1 MPSRYAS
8 CGSNL
13 RAMLGVGEAIPDAT
27 VWTAPR
33 RSATLPELLG
43 GRPALVLFYLFDWSA
58 T

>member
-1 MPSRYAS
+1 
-8 CGSNL
+8 
-13 RAMLGVGEAIPDAT
+13 MLEVGDQIPDAT

-33 RSATLPELLG
+33 RSVPLGEVLG